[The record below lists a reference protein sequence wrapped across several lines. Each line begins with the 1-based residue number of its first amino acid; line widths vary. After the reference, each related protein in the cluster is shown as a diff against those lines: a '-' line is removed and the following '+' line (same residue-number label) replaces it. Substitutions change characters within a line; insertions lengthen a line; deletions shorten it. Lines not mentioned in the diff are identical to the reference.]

1 MVFNSTFCRWWNVNL
16 TSHLDL
22 SSCLDWQ
29 PLLESAAVT
38 AETRAC
44 WLTCGLFDCCLAT
57 VLPQQEMER
66 ITLKTKTISWNWNQ
80 WRTSHFRLSAVSC
93 YLPVSDLFHLFL
105 LFCFLCLTVSRC
117 CPKAPFLHL
126 TEVWGF
132 FNHIVWRCLSTDR
145 QSKLSC
151 LIDAGLSGSSEAAA
165 PKASCPLPQEAA
177 IGKNIEGKT
186 MLCQR
191 LFTAGREKHE
201 PGEHGTW
208 LPVATANVTDVLWCL
223 TIIDF
228 LFYDADD
235 CEI

>member
-1 MVFNSTFCRWWNVNL
+1 MMKCEPDISFRSFLLLGLTTTPGISSSYCWNESMLTYLWPLWLLLSNSFTTTRDGKTDSESCR
-16 TSHLDL
+16 S
-22 SSCLDWQ
+22 
-29 PLLESAAVT
+29 
-38 AETRAC
+38 
-44 WLTCGLFDCCLAT
+44 
-57 VLPQQEMER
+57 
-66 ITLKTKTISWNWNQ
+66 KTISWHWNQ

-105 LFCFLCLTVSRC
+105 LFCFLCVTVSRC

-126 TEVWGF
+126 TEVWAF

-191 LFTAGREKHE
+191 LFTAGREKHK